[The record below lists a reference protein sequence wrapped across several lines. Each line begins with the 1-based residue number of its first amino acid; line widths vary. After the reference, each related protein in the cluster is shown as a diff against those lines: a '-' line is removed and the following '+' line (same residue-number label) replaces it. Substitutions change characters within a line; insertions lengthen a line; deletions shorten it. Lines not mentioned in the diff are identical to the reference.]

1 MTISGRCLPILL
13 LPESES
19 VDQLSVL
26 IQIRPPEVLQEAP
39 TTPHHLQEPL
49 TAVMVGLVLF
59 EVGSQMIDALRE
71 KGDLNRGTS
80 PVALVEPIL
89 LDYTLSILRADIRH
103 SAFICLRKSTYL
115 QGKPSVRCNRHQHK
129 LGTAG

>member
-1 MTISGRCLPILL
+1 MTSSGRCPPILL

-19 VDQLSVL
+19 VDQLPVL
-26 IQIRPPEVLQEAP
+26 IEIRPPKVLQEAS
-39 TTPHHLQEPL
+39 TTPHHLQESL
-49 TAVMVGLVLF
+49 AAMMVCLVLF

-71 KGDLNRGTS
+71 ECDLDRGTP

-89 LDYTLSILRADIRH
+89 LNYTLSILRADIRH